1 MSEEQVVDQPIQES
15 PKLDELV
22 KAYLTIRNASDSLYR
37 QYMLKKEELDRE
49 MKQLELVMLDECN
62 ELKVESL
69 RTQNGTITR
78 TVKEQYNC
86 SNWDEFKEY
95 IIENRAL
102 ELLQQRLHNGNFKE
116 YMQGK
121 EAEGLPPGISS
132 IREYSVIVRKP
143 TSK

>member
-1 MSEEQVVDQPIQES
+1 MSETTVEQPIQES

-37 QYMLKKEELDRE
+37 QYMLKKDELDQE
-49 MKQLELVMLDECN
+49 MKQLEMVMLDECN

-69 RTQNGTITR
+69 RTQHGTITR
-78 TVKEQYNC
+78 TVKERFNC
-86 SNWDEFKEY
+86 SDWDSFKQY
-95 IIENRAL
+95 ILDHGAL
-102 ELLQQRLHNGNFKE
+102 ELLQQRIHDSNFKE

-132 IREYSVIVRKP
+132 DREYRVIVRKP
-143 TSK
+143 TSR

>member
-1 MSEEQVVDQPIQES
+1 MSEIAIEQPVQES

-116 YMQGK
+116 YLQGK

>member
-1 MSEEQVVDQPIQES
+1 MSEVTTEQPVQES

-95 IIENRAL
+95 IIENHAL

>member
-1 MSEEQVVDQPIQES
+1 MSEVTTEQPVQES

-95 IIENRAL
+95 IIENHAL
-102 ELLQQRLHNGNFKE
+102 ELLQQRIHNGNFKE